1 MNKLFPILAIETS
14 DQLCSVAI
22 LIDDKYYSETN
33 INGKHI
39 HSEKLM
45 PMINEILHSNNI
57 DISQVNS
64 IAVSEGPGSF
74 TGLRIGMAAAKGIAS
89 GSGLPII
96 PVPTFIALA
105 NKIAD
110 YLLIGQSFVIAK
122 KASRD
127 EVYFAKYFKT
137 QKWIEELNSL
147 SLLNKENLSS
157 FIENDDL
164 VFSDTS
170 DSVMKDIV
178 TPTAIDIGR
187 WAYLFGKDLLTSNYD
202 LLEPK
207 YFKEFKVRNKS

>member
-1 MNKLFPILAIETS
+1 MNNLFPILAIETS

-22 LIDDKYYSETN
+22 LIDDKYYSEIN

-39 HSEKLM
+39 HSEKLI
-45 PMINEILHSNNI
+45 PMVNEILNSNNI

-64 IAVSEGPGSF
+64 IAISEGPGSF
-74 TGLRIGMAAAKGIAS
+74 TGLRIGMAAAKGIAA

-110 YLLIGQSFVIAK
+110 YLLVGQRFVIAK
-122 KASRD
+122 KASKD
-127 EVYFAKYFKT
+127 EVYFVKFAKT
-137 QKWIEELNSL
+137 QKGIDELISL
-147 SLLNKENLSS
+147 SLLNKGKVSS
-157 FIENDDL
+157 YIENDDL
-164 VFSDTS
+164 VFSNTS
-170 DSVMKDIV
+170 NTDIKDIA

-187 WAYLFGKDLLTSNYD
+187 WAYLFGKDLVISNYD

-207 YFKEFKVRNKS
+207 YFKEFKVRKI

>member
-1 MNKLFPILAIETS
+1 MNNLFPILAIETS

-22 LIDDKYYSETN
+22 LIDDKYYSEIN

-39 HSEKLM
+39 HSEKLI
-45 PMINEILHSNNI
+45 PMINEILNSNNI

-64 IAVSEGPGSF
+64 IAISEGPGSF
-74 TGLRIGMAAAKGIAS
+74 TGLRIGMAAAKGIAA

-110 YLLIGQSFVIAK
+110 YLLVGQRFVIAK
-122 KASRD
+122 KASKD
-127 EVYFAKYFKT
+127 EVYFVKFAKT
-137 QKWIEELNSL
+137 QKGIEELISL
-147 SLLNKENLSS
+147 SLLNKEKVSS
-157 FIENDDL
+157 YIENDDL
-164 VFSDTS
+164 VFSNTS
-170 DSVMKDIV
+170 NTDIKDIA

-187 WAYLFGKDLLTSNYD
+187 WAYLFGKDLVISNYD

-207 YFKEFKVRNKS
+207 YFKEFKVRNI